1 MSKDSKDQFVQML
14 VKLFDNPEQNDLK
27 NDIEKA
33 KKIKDKSKFL
43 SLFLKKYS
51 DSKLD
56 SKICQQIFYEIIS
69 KLIDLRK
76 DFVPLMKIYMITDDK
91 INAKALKNHFILKE
105 AKMSKVESGDTDNHT
120 YCKFGINLSC
130 TYDIESYYHLFI
142 KGILHYFQL
151 TFKENYLYEYI
162 GIDYFKHPEES
173 KVYKEKN
180 SSLENSL
187 NNMLIDIDRVIHED
201 SNRNVNKNVKKIEH
215 KMTLSRFGILRIR
228 ANLHKNEEIG
238 NIYGKCKND
247 TEILEEVNKLLDRMK
262 NNPDDDLYSKL
273 IIFKDDIE
281 KYLEKEKEDIKKT
294 DFEITIAKKNA
305 EIYSYQKNIEDIG
318 SLKDEMKKLKEDN
331 NKLNTKYQC
340 LENEN
345 NKLNTK
351 YQCLENEVKELKE
364 KVEFM
369 EPIVLSIICR
379 KAINYS
385 IIKILE
391 KYKAKIKVIK
401 VNLPN
406 NDINYKIT
414 FIDSVNNIS
423 IDTLNDLID
432 NLFEKKDIFNK
443 DSHLVKKDLP
453 SFITD
458 LWGKIKEN
466 LKLNSNEIT
475 AFDAIITEEIK
486 SNFNFGAEDLS
497 VKNYLQKVD
506 IKEFGKQS
514 H

>member
-162 GIDYFKHPEES
+162 GIDYFKQPDES

-294 DFEITIAKKNA
+294 DFEITIAKKK
-305 EIYSYQKNIEDIG
+305 QKYILI
-318 SLKDEMKKLKEDN
+318 
-331 NKLNTKYQC
+331 
-340 LENEN
+340 
-345 NKLNTK
+345 
-351 YQCLENEVKELKE
+351 
-364 KVEFM
+364 
-369 EPIVLSIICR
+369 R
-379 KAINYS
+379 KI
-385 IIKILE
+385 
-391 KYKAKIKVIK
+391 
-401 VNLPN
+401 
-406 NDINYKIT
+406 
-414 FIDSVNNIS
+414 
-423 IDTLNDLID
+423 
-432 NLFEKKDIFNK
+432 
-443 DSHLVKKDLP
+443 
-453 SFITD
+453 
-458 LWGKIKEN
+458 
-466 LKLNSNEIT
+466 
-475 AFDAIITEEIK
+475 
-486 SNFNFGAEDLS
+486 
-497 VKNYLQKVD
+497 
-506 IKEFGKQS
+506 
-514 H
+514 